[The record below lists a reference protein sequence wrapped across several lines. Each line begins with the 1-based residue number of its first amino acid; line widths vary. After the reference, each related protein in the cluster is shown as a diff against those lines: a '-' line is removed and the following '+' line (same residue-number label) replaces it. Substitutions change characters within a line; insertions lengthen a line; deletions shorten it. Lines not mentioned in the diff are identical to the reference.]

1 MMRAAVALAFA
12 AAALAVGSGARAAEY
27 WSYGYGQLAVVTA
40 GDPADARLV
49 AQRLTALDGALRKLL
64 RLPNGAASPPT
75 AVYILPDAELA
86 ALDPIWHAQGG
97 TYFRAAP
104 FEDYL
109 VLASEHGAGASASLY
124 ADRTLGL
131 LASWGLARL
140 PDWYQQGIAQLA
152 AGAVYGTDRITIGQ
166 DVAEQAGR
174 LAHGWIPMEKIL
186 RLSATD
192 AEFNRSPEALALYQA
207 QCWWLV
213 HLLLIDGVLDPALS
227 HYVDWLMAGRN
238 QDTAFAES
246 FGANYGRGAS
256 YEQVDEYFRS
266 VRRAA
271 KLRTYSTAMPDA
283 VAAAPVPLAEDAY
296 KASVAQLAVSH
307 DAHSARGQQLAAEVL
322 AAEADNARALLVQA
336 QSQLAARKFAE
347 ADATVLRIRAQ
358 ENISASERRVAG
370 MVEVA
375 LAGQK
380 DDALPGTEALDARK
394 IRSAARADLR
404 RALQLDP
411 ADVRTLHALGW
422 LLAGQGDVAGV
433 RELLPAVE
441 AAYYQRPDSVEL
453 AALLVRMNSIAGN
466 MADVFKYSVAEQHLA
481 ATETER
487 ARAAARV
494 ERLRPLYRSSQ
505 Q

>member
-1 MMRAAVALAFA
+1 MRIAAVLAFAAVALAA
-12 AAALAVGSGARAAEY
+12 GSGARAGEY

-40 GDPADARLV
+40 GDPADAKLV
-49 AQRLTALDGALRKLL
+49 AQRLAALDGALRKLL
-64 RLPNGAASPPT
+64 RLPSGATSPPT
-75 AVYILPDAELA
+75 AVYILSNAEIA
-86 ALDPIWHAQGG
+86 ALDPVWNGQGG

-104 FEDYL
+104 FDDYL
-109 VLASEHGAGASASLY
+109 VLASEHGAGASAALY

-140 PDWYQQGIAQLA
+140 PDWYRQGIAQLA

-166 DVAEQAGR
+166 DVAEQASR

-186 RLSATD
+186 RLPATNP
-192 AEFNRSPEALALYQA
+192 EFNRSPESLALYQA

-227 HYVDWLMAGRN
+227 RYVDWLMAGRN
-238 QDTAFAES
+238 QDAAFAES
-246 FGANYGRGAS
+246 FGPGYGLGAS

-266 VRRAA
+266 ARRDAR
-271 KLRTYSTAMPDA
+271 LRTYSAALPDA
-283 VAAAPVPLAEDAY
+283 GAAVPVSLAENAY
-296 KASVAQLAVSH
+296 KAGVAQLAVSR

-322 AAEADNARALLVQA
+322 AADADDARALLVQA
-336 QSQLAARKFAE
+336 QAQLFARKFAE
-347 ADATVLRIRAQ
+347 ADATVQRVRAQ
-358 ENISASERRVAG
+358 ENLSAPDRRDVG

-375 LAGQK
+375 LASQK
-380 DDALPGTEALDARK
+380 DDALPGTEELDARK

-404 RALQLDP
+404 RALELDP
-411 ADVRTLHALGW
+411 ADLRALYALGW
-422 LLAGQGDVAGV
+422 LLAGQGDVAAV
-433 RELLPAVE
+433 RELLPAME
-441 AAYYQRPDSVEL
+441 AAYYQRSDSVEL
-453 AALLVRMNSIAGN
+453 AALLVRMNSIAGD

-481 ATETER
+481 ATEAER

-505 Q
+505 

>member
-1 MMRAAVALAFA
+1 MRIAAVLAFAAVALVA
-12 AAALAVGSGARAAEY
+12 GSGARAGEY
-27 WSYGYGQLAVVTA
+27 WSYNYGQLAVVTA
-40 GDPADARLV
+40 GDPADAKLL

-64 RLPNGAASPPT
+64 RRPNGASSPPT
-75 AVYILPDAELA
+75 AVYILPGAELA
-86 ALDPIWHAQGG
+86 ALDPIWNAEGG

-104 FEDYL
+104 FDDYL
-109 VLASEHGAGASASLY
+109 VLPSEHGASVSATLT
-124 ADRTLGL
+124 AERTMGL

-140 PDWYQQGIAQLA
+140 PDWYRQGVAQLA
-152 AGAVYGTDRITIGQ
+152 AGAVYGADRITIGQ
-166 DVAEQAGR
+166 DVAEQASR
-174 LAHGWIPMEKIL
+174 LAHDWIPMEKIL
-186 RLSATD
+186 RLPSTD
-192 AEFNRSPEALALYQA
+192 PDFNRSPESLALYQA

-227 HYVDWLMAGRN
+227 RYVDWLMAGRTP
-238 QDTAFAES
+238 DAAFAES
-246 FGANYGRGAS
+246 FGAGAGASVS

-266 VRRAA
+266 VKRGA
-271 KLRTYSTAMPDA
+271 KLRTYSTSMPDA
-283 VAAAPVPLAEDAY
+283 GAAAPVPLTEEAY

-307 DAHSARGQQLAAEVL
+307 DAHSARGQQLVAEVL

-347 ADATVLRIRAQ
+347 ADAIVLRVRAQ
-358 ENISASERRVAG
+358 ENLAASERRVVG
-370 MVEVA
+370 MVEAA

-380 DDALPGTEALDARK
+380 DEALPGTEGLDARK

-404 RALQLDP
+404 RALELDP
-411 ADVRTLHALGW
+411 ADPRALYELGW
-422 LLAGQGDVAGV
+422 LLAGQGDVAAV
-433 RELLPAVE
+433 RELLPAME
-441 AAYYQRPDSVEL
+441 AEYYQRSDSVEL
-453 AALLVRMNSIAGN
+453 AALLVRMNSIAGD

-505 Q
+505 